1 LRNYSFAS
9 ASFAGSNYQTVTME
23 EQKSN
28 SGDLKRRDFLK
39 TSAIAAGSFMIVP
52 RHVLGK
58 GYIPPS
64 DKLNIA
70 AVGCGGK
77 ADVNIRQAYNGGT
90 ENFVALCD
98 VDDRQSGKYRKQF
111 PNAPY
116 YNDYRKMLEKEA
128 KNFDAVFVTT
138 PDHMHYPIAIAAME
152 LGKHVYV
159 EKPLTKDIWEARKL
173 TEAAKKYK
181 VVTQMGNQG
190 SSSDGTRQT
199 EAIVQSGILGDVHT
213 IEVWTN
219 RPVWPQ
225 GVKSPKDKGE
235 SQPVPAGVN
244 WDLWLGTAPQ
254 RAYHEAYMPF
264 RWRGYWDFGTGA
276 LGDMG
281 CHFMDVPFRA
291 MKLGYPTS
299 VECSVGSVYAD
310 FFEEAFFDDV
320 CPPSTS
326 IHLKFPA
333 KTAGGKEISFSWYD
347 GGIRPQLPDGCDYK
361 TIFGDIDGGM
371 LFIGTKGIL
380 SAEMFGNNPRLW
392 PETKFKDT
400 KLPKPTRALVKGN
413 HEGHQQ
419 QFVQACKQ
427 GYGAYTS
434 SAFNESGPLTEIVL
448 MGNLAVRSFLYREKK
463 ADGGFNFPG
472 RQKLLWDGTT
482 MKITNFDQANQFVKR
497 EYRTGW

>member
-1 LRNYSFAS
+1 MPFFDNCIKY
-9 ASFAGSNYQTVTME
+9 
-23 EQKSN
+23 
-28 SGDLKRRDFLK
+28 
-39 TSAIAAGSFMIVP
+39 GSFNSLQNMESQEIKSVNEMRRRGFIKAGAILAGGVMIVP

-58 GYIPPS
+58 GYIAPS

-77 ADVNIRQAYNGGT
+77 ADYNIQQAYNGGT
-90 ENFVALCD
+90 DNFVALCD
-98 VDDRQSGKYRKQF
+98 VDDRQSAKYRKQF
-111 PNAPY
+111 PKAPY

-128 KNFDAVFVTT
+128 RNIDAVIVTT
-138 PDHMHYPIAIAAME
+138 PDHMHYPIAMACME

-181 VVTQMGNQG
+181 LVTQMGNQG
-190 SSSDGTRQT
+190 SSTDGTRQT
-199 EAIVQSGILGDVHT
+199 EAIVQSGILGEVHT

-225 GVKSPKDKGE
+225 GVKSPKDRGE
-235 SQPVPAGVN
+235 SQPVPPGVN
-244 WDLWLGTAPQ
+244 WDLWLGNAPK
-254 RAYHEAYMPF
+254 RDYHEAYMPF

-310 FFEEAFFDDV
+310 FFQEAFFDDV
-320 CPPSTS
+320 CPPSSS

-333 KTAGGKEISFSWYD
+333 QKPGGKEISLSWYD
-347 GGIRPQLPDGCDYK
+347 GGIRPQLPEGCDYQ
-361 TIFGDIDGGM
+361 TVFGDTDGGL

-380 SAEMFGNNPRLW
+380 SAEMFGNNPKLW
-392 PETKFKDT
+392 PEKKFET
-400 KLPKPTRALVKGN
+400 VKLASPTRPLVQGSN
-413 HEGHQQ
+413 EGHQQ
-419 QFVQACKQ
+419 QFVQACKK

-448 MGNLAVRSFLYREKK
+448 MGNLAVRSFLYREEK
-463 ADGGFNFPG
+463 ANGKGFNFPG
-472 RQKLLWDGTT
+472 RQKLLWDGAN
-482 MKITNFDQANQFVKR
+482 MKITNFEAANQFVKR
-497 EYRTGW
+497 DYRTGW